1 MSDFFKSA
9 WFRCISVLLVIAVVL
24 GGLLAVLNDVLYVT
38 SEERTGR
45 AIKKIY
51 GENKEYSVT
60 LDVDGED
67 EKIEYDCGSI
77 NKIFIVGDKK
87 SGSYDTLFQT
97 TGYQGYKNGTI
108 TVWVKVAHSEGKA
121 VIDKVILESY
131 DKQTLMSKLDS
142 TYYNA
147 YLTDV
152 TTAYK
157 DGKKFTTTP
166 NNGEFSNPV
175 SGATF
180 SANAGN
186 NAVNCVI
193 NYLGEN

>member
-1 MSDFFKSA
+1 MSDFFKNV

-51 GENKEYSVT
+51 GENKEYTVT

-67 EKIEYDCGSI
+67 EKIEYDFVGSI
-77 NKIFIVGDKK
+77 NKIYVVGDKK
-87 SGSYDTLFQT
+87 SGSYDTLFQA

-108 TVWVKVAHSEGKA
+108 TVWVKVTHSEGKA

-131 DKQTLMSKLDS
+131 DKQTLMSKLGDAFLGGFYLDIS
-142 TYYNA
+142 DNYDTYF
-147 YLTDV
+147 
-152 TTAYK
+152 TAKTK
-157 DGKKFTTTP
+157 DEGNK
-166 NNGEFSNPV
+166 NPV
-175 SGATF
+175 SGATM
-180 SANAGN
+180 SAMAGC

-193 NYLGEN
+193 EYMKGVI